1 MKSLV
6 EQIIDIDK
14 VAREAVIKASEDAR
28 ASIVAANAKRDALVK
43 EYDELAEKKLEAAR
57 RQNSKY
63 AEEQISDIVRRQE
76 EQINRLEHAM
86 SENKKAWENEI
97 LNRIIGE

>member
-1 MKSLV
+1 MKTLV

-28 ASIVAANAKRDALVK
+28 ASIVAANAERDALVR

-57 RQNSKY
+57 RQNAKF
-63 AEEQISDIVRRQE
+63 AEEQIAEIIKRQE
-76 EQINRLEHAM
+76 EQINRLERAM
-86 SENKKAWENEI
+86 SENKKAWESEI
-97 LNRIIGE
+97 ITRIIGE

>member
-14 VAREAVIKASEDAR
+14 VAREAVIKAGEDAR

-43 EYDELAEKKLEAAR
+43 EYDELAEKRVEAAR
-57 RQNSKY
+57 RQNIKY
-63 AEEQISDIVRRQE
+63 AEEQIAEIVKRQE

-86 SENKKAWENEI
+86 SENKKTWESEI
-97 LNRIIGE
+97 IARIIGE